1 MKYFNLKRVV
11 KLSLFANEVVQTRKY
26 YFRSWTVLLPSKVIL
41 TVPENT
47 KNTALI
53 LILLYPST
61 IHCCVISRKAGAFKV
76 EVQPEVLRSSQ
87 G

>member
-11 KLSLFANEVVQTRKY
+11 KLSLFANEVAQTRKY

-53 LILLYPST
+53 LILL
-61 IHCCVISRKAGAFKV
+61 ISSKAGAFT
-76 EVQPEVLRSSQ
+76 
-87 G
+87 

>member
-11 KLSLFANEVVQTRKY
+11 KLSLFGNEVAETRKY
-26 YFRSWTVLLPSKVIL
+26 YFRSWTVLLPLKVIL

-53 LILLYPST
+53 LILLHSPT
-61 IHCCVISRKAGAFKV
+61 IHCCVISRKAGAFN
-76 EVQPEVLRSSQ
+76 
-87 G
+87 